1 MKYYVLQVVGDVE
14 PVLHG
19 PFATPDERDKAALK
33 LRSED
38 GEKENGLYRINAF
51 EHPVEEVV
59 VVVDSY
65 SGGEFP
71 D

>member
-19 PFATPDERDKAALK
+19 SFATPAERDQCALA
-33 LRSED
+33 LRAED
-38 GEKENGLYRINAF
+38 GEKENGLYRVQSESEVI
-51 EHPVEEVV
+51 VE
-59 VVVDSY
+59 SY
-65 SGGEFP
+65 AGGEFP